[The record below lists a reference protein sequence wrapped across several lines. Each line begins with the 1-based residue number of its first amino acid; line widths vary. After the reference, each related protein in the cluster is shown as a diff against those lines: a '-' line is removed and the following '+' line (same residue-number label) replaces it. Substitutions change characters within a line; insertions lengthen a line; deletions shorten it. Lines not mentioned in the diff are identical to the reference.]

1 MQTFTVNLPLPQPY
15 RADDFFAFHLR
26 DQQNVAEIVTDN
38 CLHKGLIWQNHPA
51 KIQLAIKNLNATVS
65 LEVDHA
71 NIAPTEAELS
81 ALGKHLLGLNQPVNQ
96 FEQHYLTDPV
106 LGKLIERQRGL
117 RIYQSSS
124 AFEALVWAIIGQQ
137 ISVHAAI
144 AIRRRFIQA
153 VGMQHSSKIWCF
165 PDIQQVSLV
174 SDETLRETGFSL
186 GKIIALRA
194 LCEAIENQQIDL
206 SQQVNHENADLITE
220 QLLKIKGI
228 GPWTVSY
235 ALLRGFNYL
244 DGSLHGDVAVRRN
257 LQTLLAK
264 QEQPTAKETEK
275 WLLQYSP
282 WRALVAAHLWRSQSA
297 AGY

>member
-1 MQTFTVNLPLPQPY
+1 MQIFTAQLQLPTNYLS
-15 RADDFFAFHLR
+15 DDFFAFHLR
-26 DQQNVAEIVTDN
+26 DQHNVAEIVAENT
-38 CLHKGLIWQNHPA
+38 LHKGLIWQQHA
-51 KIQLAIKNLNATVS
+51 TKMTLQLEEQQATISFAIDS
-65 LEVDHA
+65 PSI
-71 NIAPTEAELS
+71 IAHESDLFAM
-81 ALGKHLLGLNQPVNQ
+81 AQHVLGLKQNIDE
-96 FEQHYLTDPV
+96 FEKNYRASPE
-106 LGKLIERQRGL
+106 LGQLIEKQQGL
-117 RIYQSSS
+117 RIYQSAS

-153 VGMQHSSKIWCF
+153 VGIQHTSGIWCF
-165 PDIQQVSLV
+165 PYVPQVKLV
-174 SDETLRETGFSL
+174 DDEILRQTGFSK
-186 GKIIALRA
+186 GKITALRA
-194 LCEAIENQQIDL
+194 LCEAIESQQIDL
-206 SQQVNHENADLITE
+206 SQQVTDTNASLITE
-220 QLLKIKGI
+220 QLLQIKGI

-275 WLLQYSP
+275 WLAQYSP